1 MNGYAAY
8 GRVQNITESPRAIEA
23 RLLTQATVALRTA
36 RENPTDKA
44 QMYDALIWNMKIWDA
59 FMVDLADDNNRLPKD
74 LRKSLINVAAW
85 VSRHT
90 FKVMDGQ
97 GKVDALIT
105 VNTNII
111 DGLK

>member
-8 GRVQNITESPRAIEA
+8 GRVQNVTETPRAIEA
-23 RLLTQATVALRTA
+23 RLLTQATAALRQA
-36 RENPTDKA
+36 KDNPKDRAK
-44 QMYDALIWNMKIWDA
+44 MYDALIWNMKIWDA
-59 FMVDLADDNNRLPKD
+59 FMVDLSDDNNRLPKD
-74 LRKSLINVAAW
+74 LRKSLLGLAAW

-97 GKVDALIT
+97 AQVDALIV
-105 VNTNII
+105 VNSNII